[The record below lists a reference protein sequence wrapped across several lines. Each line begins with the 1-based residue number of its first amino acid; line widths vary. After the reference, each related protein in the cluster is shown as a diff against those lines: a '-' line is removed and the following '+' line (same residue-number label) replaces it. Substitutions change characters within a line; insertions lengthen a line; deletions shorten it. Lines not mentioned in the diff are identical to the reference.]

1 MHAQTNW
8 HPGNVET
15 RTFLLTVSLA
25 TTESLLWFLA
35 ARSMDL
41 WNVTVPGLPSLGRG
55 VGLFSEFHGS
65 GISTKMVSNVLFS
78 FWGHG
83 MIISEMLKE

>member
-1 MHAQTNW
+1 
-8 HPGNVET
+8 
-15 RTFLLTVSLA
+15 
-25 TTESLLWFLA
+25 
-35 ARSMDL
+35 MDL

-78 FWGHG
+78 FWRHR